1 MILTFSLVRFSKT
14 LSKKICISRLYIFGS
29 FCSSFFRACL
39 KSLDTDRSS
48 VFISK
53 SSSCQSVVQMKI
65 YGWVWPLSHNVVF
78 LPPILPPVLVV
89 ALLVI
94 RLCRVYRDCLADD
107 LYFWNSSVW
116 SSFSRSMVRRFKIVW
131 TEVAIGRYDG
141 RTNTSLISDFLGNL
155 FIPIKIMVEGK
166 QTVWD
171 DFFQIKLLL
180 QPESILSRMIEIL
193 AL

>member
-1 MILTFSLVRFSKT
+1 MTHSFSSVQHSALRKSSLPSLECGNYGNWITTGSTFSLVRFSKT

-39 KSLDTDRSS
+39 KSFETDRSS

-78 LPPILPPVLVV
+78 LPPMLPPVLVV

-141 RTNTSLISDFLGNL
+141 RTKTSLLSDFLSSLLNY
-155 FIPIKIMVEGK
+155 FIH
-166 QTVWD
+166 
-171 DFFQIKLLL
+171 
-180 QPESILSRMIEIL
+180 
-193 AL
+193 